1 MEVYYSHRGVMIK
14 NVLDLLGWGI
24 ILWLIGYILGIIL
37 FFILPVSLIGWF
49 IMPIGLLVTTWV
61 LQKKIKNRSLT
72 YYLLLSLT
80 WTTIAILLDYLFL
93 VKLLKPEDG
102 YYKTDV
108 YLYYLFTFT
117 LPLGIGWQ
125 KNK

>member
-1 MEVYYSHRGVMIK
+1 MIK

-117 LPLGIGWQ
+117 FPLGIGWQ